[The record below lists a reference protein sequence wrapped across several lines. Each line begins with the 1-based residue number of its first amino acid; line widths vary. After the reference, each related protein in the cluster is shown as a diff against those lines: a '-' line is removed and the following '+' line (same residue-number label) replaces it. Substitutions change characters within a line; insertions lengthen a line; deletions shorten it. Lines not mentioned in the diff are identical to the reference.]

1 MQSRMLNSYSKSNI
15 TTLMADGQKPEKD
28 RNLNNGEY
36 DSTPLDLDGDGT
48 PDINS
53 SATRSSVI
61 SSFQRYAEL
70 LNRLPGLTIPRIF
83 ENLKLLMSVLLV

>member
-1 MQSRMLNSYSKSNI
+1 
-15 TTLMADGQKPEKD
+15 MADGQNPEKD

-61 SSFQRYAEL
+61 SSFQRIV
-70 LNRLPGLTIPRIF
+70 NPGRRFNNIYNKSWRS
-83 ENLKLLMSVLLV
+83 N